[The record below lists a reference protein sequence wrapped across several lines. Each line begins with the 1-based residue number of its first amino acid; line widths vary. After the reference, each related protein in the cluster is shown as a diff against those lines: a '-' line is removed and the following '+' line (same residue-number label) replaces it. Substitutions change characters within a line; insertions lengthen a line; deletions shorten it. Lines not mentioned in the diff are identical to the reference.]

1 MDFDIRPIV
10 EEEYEPWLKAIDVG
24 FGSHTRDSDPP
35 RLRPTFKLDRTVAAF
50 DDGRPVSG
58 AHSYPL
64 EMVAPGG
71 SLVVAGVNAV
81 AVQPTHRRR
90 GILTGMMAHQLR
102 DLHQRGEAVAVLFAA
117 ESVIYGRFGYGTA
130 TFYEGWTIDRQ
141 HTAFAR
147 PHEAEGR
154 TAFVAPE
161 EMRKVFPDVYRRATE
176 RRPGAL
182 QLPDYAWDQR
192 AEDLEHH
199 RGETSA
205 SFHVVYERD
214 GGVDGYVSYRIQG
227 ATVHV
232 SELMSTSREAHAAL
246 FGYCFGID
254 LRSTVKAPNRPV
266 DDALS
271 WMLANPRGLLRS
283 LHDGMYLRLVEVAKA
298 LSARDYSI
306 EGRLVLEVRDSFCS
320 WNEGRFELEAGPEG
334 AECSPS
340 SASPDVVLSAS
351 DLASVYL
358 GTVPFT
364 TLARA
369 GRIEERTA
377 NALRR
382 ADAMF
387 ATERAPW
394 CPYMF

>member
-1 MDFDIRPIV
+1 MDFEIRPIV
-10 EEEYEPWLKAIDVG
+10 EEEYEPWLRAIDLG
-24 FGSHTRDSDPP
+24 FGSHLREADVP
-35 RLRPTFKLDRTVAAF
+35 RLRRTFKMDRTVAAF

-64 EMVAPGG
+64 EMMVPGG
-71 SLVVAGVNAV
+71 SLVIAGVNAV

-102 DLHQRGEAVAVLFAA
+102 DLHERGEALAALFSA
-117 ESVIYGRFGYGTA
+117 ESAIYGRFGYGAA

-147 PHEAEGR
+147 THEADGR

-182 QLPDYAWDQR
+182 QLPDYAWDDR

-199 RGETSA
+199 RGDRSA
-205 SFHVVYERD
+205 SFYVVYERD
-214 GGVDGYVSYRIQG
+214 GGVDGYVSYRLQG
-227 ATVHV
+227 PTVHV
-232 SELMSTSREAHAAL
+232 SELMSTSLEAHAAL
-246 FGYCFGID
+246 LSYCFGID
-254 LRSTVKAPNRPV
+254 LRSTVKAPTRPV
-266 DDALS
+266 DDALP
-271 WMLANPRGLLRS
+271 WMLADPRRLQRS
-283 LHDGMYLRLVEVAKA
+283 LHDGMYLRLVDVAKA
-298 LSARDYSI
+298 LPARDYSRQ
-306 EGRLVLEVRDSFCS
+306 GSLVLEVSDSFCP

-334 AECSPS
+334 AECSPT
-340 SASPDVVLSAS
+340 SASPDLLLSAS

-358 GTVPFT
+358 GTVRFT
-364 TLARA
+364 TLASA
-369 GRIEERTA
+369 GRIEERSPE
-377 NALRR
+377 ALQR

-387 ATERAPW
+387 ATELAPW